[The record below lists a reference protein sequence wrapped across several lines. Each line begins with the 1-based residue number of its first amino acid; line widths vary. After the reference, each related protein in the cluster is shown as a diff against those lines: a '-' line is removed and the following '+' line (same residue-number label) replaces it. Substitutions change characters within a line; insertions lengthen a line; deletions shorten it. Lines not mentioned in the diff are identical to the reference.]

1 MLKVVNGKKV
11 GFLGINKIYI
21 GRNSYVS
28 KGSVLNNNFKIG
40 QDGNRN
46 EVVEKYRKWLWQ
58 EYKKKG
64 EVYQELVRIKNKVIK
79 GEEVELVCWCSPQK
93 CHGDVVKNC
102 VEWMIESQN
111 SS

>member
-28 KGSVLNNNFKIG
+28 KGSILNNKFKIG
-40 QDGNRN
+40 QDGNR
-46 EVVEKYRKWLWQ
+46 EGVVEKYRIWLWQ
-58 EYKKKG
+58 EYKKKSG
-64 EVYQELVRIKNKVIK
+64 VYQELVRIKDKVIK

-93 CHGDVVKNC
+93 CHGDVIKKC
-102 VEWMIESQN
+102 VEWMIKSQDN
-111 SS
+111 S